1 MIKLTFCLRRL
12 PHLTHE
18 QFHDYW
24 LNHHGPLVRSVM
36 KDIRVKRYVQTHALG
51 EPALSAGLQAA
62 RRAPEPFD
70 GIAELYWESR
80 EELNAVANDPL
91 AQKAGAMLLRD
102 ERNFIDLPNSPLW
115 YNEEHEIISREEVL
129 NAR

>member
-36 KDIRVKRYVQTHALG
+36 QDIRVKRYVQTHALG
-51 EPALSAGLQAA
+51 EPSLAAGLQAA

-80 EELNAVANDPL
+80 EELQAVANDPA

-115 YNEEHEIISREEVL
+115 YNEEHEIIRLEEVKG
-129 NAR
+129 AR

>member
-36 KDIRVKRYVQTHALG
+36 KDIRVKRYVQTHSLG
-51 EPALSAGLQAA
+51 RPDLAAGLNAA
-62 RRAPEPFD
+62 RRAPEPYD
-70 GIAELYWESR
+70 GIAELYWESV
-80 EELNAVANDPL
+80 EELAAVGSDPL
-91 AQKAGAMLLRD
+91 AQKAGAMLLAD

-115 YNEEHEIISREEVL
+115 YNEEHEIISLEEVR

>member
-36 KDIRVKRYVQTHALG
+36 KDIRVKRYVQTHSLN
-51 EPALSAGLQAA
+51 EPALSAGLVAS
-62 RRAPEPFD
+62 RGAPEPYD

-80 EELNAVANDPL
+80 EDLAAVGADP
-91 AQKAGAMLLRD
+91 AGRTAGALLLAD
-102 ERNFIDLPNSPLW
+102 ERNFIDLANSPLW
-115 YNEEHEIISREEVL
+115 YNEEHEIIGREETAD
-129 NAR
+129 AR

>member
-36 KDIRVKRYVQTHALG
+36 KDIRVKRYVQTHSLG
-51 EPALSAGLQAA
+51 EPALSAGLVAS
-62 RRAPEPFD
+62 RGAPEPYD

-80 EELNAVANDPL
+80 EDLAAVGADP
-91 AQKAGAMLLRD
+91 AGRAAGALLLAD
-102 ERNFIDLPNSPLW
+102 ERNFIDLANSPLW
-115 YNEEHEIISREEVL
+115 YNEEHEIISREETH
-129 NAR
+129 AR

>member
-12 PHLTHE
+12 PHLTQE

-36 KDIRVKRYVQTHALG
+36 KDIRVKRYVQTHSLND
-51 EPALSAGLQAA
+51 PALSAGLAA
-62 RRAPEPFD
+62 SRGAPEPYD

-80 EELNAVANDPL
+80 EDLAAVGNDP
-91 AQKAGAMLLRD
+91 AGRKAGALLLAD
-102 ERNFIDLPNSPLW
+102 ERTFIDLPNSPLW
-115 YNEEHEIISREEVL
+115 YNEEHEIISREETAH
-129 NAR
+129 AR